1 MSEST
6 EVTDQKAA
14 HARAIDDVLDELSV
28 DPDSGLSDEEA
39 EQRLQEHGQNRIRQ
53 AEQRRWWQVLLE
65 QFRSVIVS
73 LLLVASL
80 IALAFGEIP
89 EAIAIAVALVV
100 DAAIGFVTEMRA
112 LRSMASL
119 RRLEETTARV
129 RRGGQEH
136 QIPAA
141 ELVPGD
147 IVLLREGEVV
157 PADVRLV
164 EVGDLQVDESALTG
178 ESVPVTKTTESSDED
193 ASLAD
198 RTSSAFKGTAVTRGQ
213 AVAVTVG
220 TGMATEIGHIS
231 ELVEGAEAESTP
243 LERRLD
249 ALGKRLVWLVF
260 AMAALVAV
268 AGLVQQRDLL
278 LVVETAIVLGVAAVP
293 EGLPIVSSLALAR
306 GVRRMA
312 HHNALVKRLS
322 SVETLGSASVIM
334 TDKTGTL
341 TEGRMHV
348 ARLTAEGVEARDLDD
363 DDRDGGQQADLDDE
377 LLRALLETAIL
388 CTDAD
393 LDEGTGDPMELALLR
408 LGAAVGADRGQL
420 LEQRPEVGIEPFS
433 RDTNMMATIHEDGDE
448 QYLAVKGAPE
458 AVLEASVQQAGPD
471 GPSSLEDEDRDRWSE
486 RNRELAADGLRVLAV
501 ASRTSTDVADDDPYH
516 ELTLLGLVGLVDP
529 PRQRAIEALED
540 CRRAGIRVIMVT
552 GDQPPTAQAIARRV
566 GILAG
571 TDGHVDADVVV
582 GADLRDVDELDEDEQ
597 AALREISV
605 FARVSPED
613 KLDLITL
620 HQATGAVVGMTGD
633 GVNDAPALQQ
643 ADIGIAMGE
652 RGTEVAREASDIV
665 LLDDAFDTIVRTVR
679 YGRAVFANIRK
690 FVIYLLSGNLAEI
703 LAVTVATLAGLPLP
717 LLPLQILY
725 INFVSDIFPA
735 LALGLG
741 PPEDDVM
748 DRPPR
753 DPAEPIVRRR
763 DWIEVGLWGVL
774 IATTVLGGLLYARFV
789 LDLPDEQVVTVS
801 FLAFGFARTW
811 HTFNMRRPGSRLVR
825 NEVTT
830 NPYVWVAVGIGIAL
844 MLLAALFGPLAGLLQ
859 IVAPTV
865 GQWAVILVASLVPL
879 VVGQFAR
886 SLPPSTTQ

>member
-6 EVTDQKAA
+6 EVTNQRAA

-28 DPDSGLSDEEA
+28 DRSSGLSDGEA
-39 EQRLQEHGQNRIRQ
+39 EQRLQEHGENRIRQ

-112 LRSMASL
+112 VRSMASL

-129 RRGGQEH
+129 RRGGQERK
-136 QIPAA
+136 IPTA

-164 EVGDLQVDESALTG
+164 EVEDLQVDESALTG
-178 ESVPVTKTTESSDED
+178 EPVPVTKTTESSDED
-193 ASLAD
+193 TSLAD

-231 ELVEGAEAESTP
+231 ELVEGAEAGSTP

-268 AGLVQQRDLL
+268 TGLVQQRDLL

-322 SVETLGSASVIM
+322 SVETLGSASVVM

-348 ARLTAEGVEARDLDD
+348 ARLTAEGAEARDLDD
-363 DDRDGGQQADLDDE
+363 DDQDGGQRADLDDG

-388 CTDAD
+388 CTDTD

-408 LGAAVGADRGQL
+408 LGEAVGADRGRL
-420 LEQRPEVGIEPFS
+420 LEQRPQVGIEPFG

-501 ASRTSTDVADDDPYH
+501 ASRTGTDVVDDDPYH

-529 PRQRAIEALED
+529 PRQRAIGALED

-566 GILAG
+566 GILAD
-571 TDGHVDADVVV
+571 TDGDADVVV

-613 KLDLITL
+613 KLDLIAL
-620 HQATGAVVGMTGD
+620 HQAAGAVVGMTGD

-665 LLDDAFDTIVRTVR
+665 LLDDAFDTIVRAVR
-679 YGRAVFANIRK
+679 YGRAVFANLRK
-690 FVIYLLSGNLAEI
+690 FVVYLLSGNLAEI

-763 DWIEVGLWGVL
+763 DWIEVCLWGVL

-789 LDLPDEQVVTVS
+789 LELPDDQVVTMS

-830 NPYVWVAVGIGIAL
+830 NPYVWVAVGIGIGL

-859 IVAPTV
+859 VVAPT
-865 GQWAVILVASLVPL
+865 QQEWAVILVASLVPL
-879 VVGQFAR
+879 VVGQILR
-886 SLPPSTTQ
+886 SLSRR

>member
-1 MSEST
+1 MAEAT
-6 EVTDQKAA
+6 EVTAPDAA
-14 HARAIDDVLDELSV
+14 YARPADRVLADLRV
-28 DPDSGLSDEEA
+28 DPAHGLTDEEV
-39 EQRLQEHGQNRIRQ
+39 EQRRQRYGQNRIRQ
-53 AEQRRWWQVLLE
+53 AERRRWWHVLLD
-65 QFRSVIVS
+65 QFRSVIV
-73 LLLVASL
+73 LLLLAASL

-89 EAIAIAVALVV
+89 EAIAISVALVV
-100 DAAIGFVTEMRA
+100 DAAIGYVTEMRA
-112 LRSMASL
+112 LRSMEAL

-129 RRGGQEH
+129 RRGGQE
-136 QIPAA
+136 QEIPATA
-141 ELVPGD
+141 LVPGD
-147 IVLLREGEVV
+147 VVLLRAGQVV
-157 PADVRLV
+157 PVDVRLV

-178 ESVPVTKTTESSDED
+178 ESVPVTKTTDPSDEE

-198 RTSSAFKGTAVTRGQ
+198 RTSSAFKGTAVTRGW

-220 TGMATEIGHIS
+220 TGMETEIGHIS
-231 ELVEGAEAESTP
+231 ELVEGAEGESTP

-249 ALGKRLVWLVF
+249 ALGKRLLWIVF

-268 AGLVQQRDLL
+268 AGILQDRDLL

-293 EGLPIVSSLALAR
+293 EGLPIVTSLALAR

-322 SVETLGSASVIM
+322 AVETLGSAGIIM

-341 TEGRMHV
+341 TEGRMQV
-348 ARLTAEGVEARDLDD
+348 SRLLAEGSEARDLAEDDGASQQRSELDD
-363 DDRDGGQQADLDDE
+363 D
-377 LLRALLETAIL
+377 LLRRLLETAVL

-393 LDEGTGDPMELALLR
+393 LQEATGDPMELALLR
-408 LGAAVGADRGQL
+408 LGAAAGVDRDRL
-420 LEQRPEVGIEPFS
+420 VEQRPQVRLVPFS

-448 QYLAVKGAPE
+448 RYVAVKGAPE
-458 AVLEASVQQAGPD
+458 VVLEASVRQAGPD
-471 GPSSLEDEDRDRWSE
+471 GAFPLEDEDRDSWSE
-486 RNRELAADGLRVLAV
+486 RNHGLAADGLRVLAV
-501 ASRTSTDVADDDPYH
+501 AARQGTGPDDDPYH
-516 ELTLLGLVGLVDP
+516 ELTLLGLVGLFDP
-529 PRQRAIEALED
+529 PRQAAIEALED
-540 CRRAGIRVIMVT
+540 CCRAGIRVIMVT
-552 GDQPPTAQAIARRV
+552 GDQPPTAQAIARQV
-566 GILAG
+566 GIVAE
-571 TDGHVDADVVV
+571 DDADAEAFL
-582 GADLRDVDELDEDEQ
+582 GADLQDPDELDEDEQ
-597 AALREISV
+597 AALRRIAV

-613 KLDLITL
+613 KLDLIAL
-620 HQATGAVVGMTGD
+620 HQGGGAVVGMTGD

-665 LLDDAFDTIVRTVR
+665 LLDDAFDTIVRAVR

-690 FVIYLLSGNLAEI
+690 FVVYLLSGNLAEI
-703 LAVTVATLAGLPLP
+703 LAVTAATLAGLPLP

-741 PPEDDVM
+741 PPQDDVM
-748 DRPPR
+748 EHPPR

-763 DWIEVGLWGVL
+763 DWIETGLWGVL
-774 IATTVLGGLLYARFV
+774 IATTVLGGLLYALFV
-789 LDLPDEQVVTVS
+789 LELPRDQVVTVS

-830 NPYVWVAVGIGIAL
+830 NPYVWVAVAIGVGL

-859 IVAPTV
+859 VVAPTAREWV
-865 GQWAVILVASLVPL
+865 VILVASLVPL
-879 VVGQFAR
+879 VVGQVAR
-886 SLPPSTTQ
+886 SLLRH